1 MAAHDEAGTATR
13 TERDTMGEVQVPA
26 DRYWGAQTQRS
37 LEHFDIGRD
46 TFVWGRPVIRGLGLL
61 KKAAAQANLELGLLD
76 ASVADAVVQAADEV
90 ARGELDDHFPL
101 VVFQTGSGT
110 QSNMNTNEVVA
121 NRAVEM
127 LGGALGSKDP
137 VHPNDH
143 VNRSQSS
150 NDTFPTAVHVAVAL
164 ELTERLQPAVDGL
177 VAALDAKAEELGG
190 VVKVGRTHL
199 QDATPV
205 TLGQEIGAWSGQ
217 LWEAWADV
225 RHAGDRV
232 LQLSIGGTAVGTG
245 LNAPE
250 AFGPAVARHLE
261 TETGLGFRQADN
273 LFVQLA
279 AHDALV
285 AVSSSLRTLAG
296 GLMKLAND
304 VRWLASGPRTGIGEL
319 RIPENEPGSSIMPG
333 KVNPTQSEAMT
344 MVVTRVFGNDATVGF
359 AGTQGNFQ
367 LNVFT
372 PVMAHGVLE
381 SVRLLADAC
390 RSFTEHCVVGLEA
403 DRERIAEHLEDDLM
417 LVTALAPHIG
427 YDAAAA
433 IAKQAH
439 RDGSTLREAALAS
452 GEVTGD
458 DYDRWVDPEAMTRP
472 D

>member
-1 MAAHDEAGTATR
+1 MTTR
-13 TERDTMGEVQVPA
+13 TERDTMGPVEVRD

-37 LEHFDIGRD
+37 VEHFDIGRD

-61 KKAAAQANLELGLLD
+61 KKAAAQANAELGLLPED
-76 ASVADAVVQAADEV
+76 VARAVVQAADEV
-90 ARGELDDHFPL
+90 ARGDLDDHFPL

-110 QSNMNTNEVVA
+110 QSNMNANEVIG
-121 NRAVEM
+121 NRAVEV
-127 LGGALGSKDP
+127 LGGVLGSKDP

-150 NDTFPTAVHVAVAL
+150 NDTFPTAVHVAVVL
-164 ELTERLQPAVDGL
+164 ELAERLHPAVDAL
-177 VAALDAKAEELGG
+177 AAALDAKAIELGD

-205 TLGQEIGAWSGQ
+205 TLGQEIGAWAAQ
-217 LWEAWADV
+217 VRDAQADV
-225 RHAGDRV
+225 RYAGEKARA
-232 LQLSIGGTAVGTG
+232 LAIGGTAVGTG
-245 LNAPE
+245 LNAP
-250 AFGPAVARHLE
+250 ADFGPLVARFL
-261 TETGLGFRQADN
+261 TAETGQAFHQADN

-279 AHDALV
+279 SHDALV
-285 AVSSSLRTLAG
+285 AVSSALRTLG
-296 GLMKLAND
+296 GALMKLAND

-359 AGTQGNFQ
+359 AGSQGNFQ

-372 PVMAHGVLE
+372 PVMAHAVLE
-381 SVRLLADAC
+381 SVRLLSDAC

-403 DRERIAEHLEDDLM
+403 DRDRIREHLDADLM

-439 RDGSTLREAALAS
+439 RDGSTLKEAAVAA
-452 GEVTGD
+452 GHVTDD
-458 DYDRWVDPEAMTRP
+458 DYDRWVDPKAMTHP